1 MKLTEQDKVM
11 YDRATEFAPAKQ
23 LFMMVWWDFFY
34 PKKREKLHR
43 CITSGMHWQAAYTIA
58 KNWL

>member
-1 MKLTEQDKVM
+1 MMKLTEQDKVM

-34 PKKREKLHR
+34 HKKR
-43 CITSGMHWQAAYTIA
+43 
-58 KNWL
+58 